1 MMPCDFQDSLQR
13 ISVAPKD
20 NAPAPMG
27 RPHTSQGAT
36 PGMRPDPFAA
46 SCRDAAWRRVSGG
59 DALVCGVPS
68 ERTGVA
74 WRIPKALP
82 WAGMRRPHGAEGA
95 TCCWAMRR
103 VNLAKMCQT
112 IFLPDQ
118 EFCNAVNQG
127 WADASNRIVSC
138 AFQGRFRW
146 RDAASQR
153 RPTGRTHEVLWR
165 AVPCYRCAMGST
177 VCG

>member
-1 MMPCDFQDSLQR
+1 MPPPQR
-13 ISVAPKD
+13 GVHI
-20 NAPAPMG
+20 PA
-27 RPHTSQGAT
+27 RGAT

-74 WRIPKALP
+74 WRISKALP
-82 WAGMRRPHGAEGA
+82 WAGMRRPHGAEGT
-95 TCCWAMRR
+95 TCCRAMRR

-118 EFCNAVNQG
+118 EFWGEDGDFPSAVDG
-127 WADASNRIVSC
+127 PSFRFSFTGNRIVVSPNPWCCRRSC
-138 AFQGRFRW
+138 SSLPALPS
-146 RDAASQR
+146 RDLQPPGER
-153 RPTGRTHEVLWR
+153 EPTPGH
-165 AVPCYRCAMGST
+165 
-177 VCG
+177 